1 MNFWVELSL
10 VLIVAIVLALVIRL
24 YVLVHRLNSSF
35 AKLGFIIREDAK
47 KYFDEAAGK
56 ILDTNQ
62 QFQDFYSQIVHDGT
76 KKALSEVG
84 DTLESTLAKA
94 QQQAGDIILQ
104 SREDARRIVQAA
116 TVESEKQSQ
125 RAFDSST
132 DTIGWVME
140 QYIKKEY
147 SVKQHT
153 DVIEQLLEEYINDRR
168 A

>member
-116 TVESEKQSQ
+116 DRK
-125 RAFDSST
+125 
-132 DTIGWVME
+132 
-140 QYIKKEY
+140 
-147 SVKQHT
+147 SV
-153 DVIEQLLEEYINDRR
+153 V
-168 A
+168 